1 MLGHARGKRR
11 PQERG
16 TKKMGY
22 MKYLKLMNRM
32 NAVTQVPQPPV
43 PQFEKYCKLFVTDEE
58 YDIMMGMKLRGNT
71 EAELRALYTGSDWA
85 GTLYDMCRKGFLLK
99 IYDGAEPTYDLA
111 PMLPG
116 WFEFPLS
123 TGEDSDT
130 IQKASELFT
139 SAINMVTTL
148 NVEPLRTGYA
158 AMNNLKKLQGD
169 KGHMEVALPLEGKAA
184 GKVVHVDRKL
194 SNDTT
199 SVVPSYQL
207 EAYLDSLPDDAPI
220 SVMHCFCRN
229 IRRREGM
236 QPKHPTPDEV
246 CLCVGNMAKQ
256 IIEFGIGRQ
265 VSKAEA
271 RRILV
276 DCENKGCVHQVFHYA
291 CNMDEET
298 TAICNCDTQCCEM
311 LGSYTR
317 GGMQP
322 LYMRARKA
330 RHRPPR
336 KLQRL
341 QHLQPLLPDGGHRL
355 QRAERQGVCG
365 VPALHRLR
373 RVRHEVPE
381 GRAQDGRRRPRALLQ
396 AAQEGS
402 GARAQCPPP
411 AEEKINARGGHC
423 QGGL

>member
-148 NVEPLRTGYA
+148 NVEPLRT
-158 AMNNLKKLQGD
+158 AM
-169 KGHMEVALPLEGKAA
+169 
-184 GKVVHVDRKL
+184 
-194 SNDTT
+194 
-199 SVVPSYQL
+199 
-207 EAYLDSLPDDAPI
+207 
-220 SVMHCFCRN
+220 
-229 IRRREGM
+229 
-236 QPKHPTPDEV
+236 
-246 CLCVGNMAKQ
+246 
-256 IIEFGIGRQ
+256 
-265 VSKAEA
+265 
-271 RRILV
+271 
-276 DCENKGCVHQVFHYA
+276 
-291 CNMDEET
+291 
-298 TAICNCDTQCCEM
+298 
-311 LGSYTR
+311 
-317 GGMQP
+317 
-322 LYMRARKA
+322 
-330 RHRPPR
+330 PP
-336 KLQRL
+336 
-341 QHLQPLLPDGGHRL
+341 
-355 QRAERQGVCG
+355 
-365 VPALHRLR
+365 
-373 RVRHEVPE
+373 
-381 GRAQDGRRRPRALLQ
+381 
-396 AAQEGS
+396 
-402 GARAQCPPP
+402 
-411 AEEKINARGGHC
+411 
-423 QGGL
+423 